1 MPKRIYVEN
10 ITCLMPENTLRDLF
24 SQVGSVYSVRI
35 LGDADTGRQKEWAVI
50 EMEDDAANK
59 AIAQLNG
66 RVVNGR
72 TLAVKDPKN
81 LASWLWQQ
89 KTAA

>member
-1 MPKRIYVEN
+1 
-10 ITCLMPENTLRDLF
+10 MPENTLRDLF

-35 LGDADTGRQKEWAVI
+35 LRDADTGRQKEWAVI